1 MAKTYSGERVPG
13 TLRYN
18 LKVKEGSIEH
28 CFLVPEPS
36 IQIPM
41 EGFGPD
47 ESANRLAL
55 AILLDFTKNPQTSFS
70 HYKDFNFFLAGLFL
84 EDNWMLHSSRIELF
98 FKLLEETP
106 QFSKPLVSSKH

>member
-1 MAKTYSGERVPG
+1 MAKTYSGERIPG

-18 LKVKEGSIEH
+18 LKVREGSTEH
-28 CFLVPEPS
+28 CFTVPEPS

-55 AILLDFTKNPQTSFS
+55 AILLDFTKNPQTSFLY
-70 HYKDFNFFLAGLFL
+70 YKDFNFFLSGLFL
-84 EDNWMLHSSRIELF
+84 EDNWMLHSNRIDLF

-106 QFSKPLVSSKH
+106 PLSKSLVLGKR

>member
-1 MAKTYSGERVPG
+1 MAKTYSGERIPG

-18 LKVKEGSIEH
+18 LKVREGNTEL
-28 CFLVPEPS
+28 CFVIPEPA
-36 IQIPM
+36 IQIPT

-55 AILLDFTKNPQTSFS
+55 AVLLDCTKNPQLSFLY
-70 HYKDFNFFLAGLFL
+70 YKDFNFFLAGLFL

-106 QFSKPLVSSKH
+106 ELSKTLVSGKS